1 MSSASKSRCAER
13 SSAEAS
19 MLRTDHVALPVSDME
34 AALQFYGEKLGLK
47 FMFREVDPVE
57 QEDFA
62 YFELEGGNL
71 ELLKSLAHPFDKPD
85 IRPPYCP
92 HLALA
97 TSDMNATLRLI
108 QERGLRL
115 IKGPLKIEGKVTWLY
130 IADPDN
136 NVIEFVQWFDR

>member
-1 MSSASKSRCAER
+1 
-13 SSAEAS
+13 

-47 FMFREVDPVE
+47 FMFREIDPVE

-85 IRPPYCP
+85 IKPPYCP

-136 NVIEFVQWFDR
+136 NVIEFVQWFDQ

>member
-1 MSSASKSRCAER
+1 MIAL
-13 SSAEAS
+13 
-19 MLRTDHVALPVSDME
+19 LRLDHVAVPVSDME

-47 FMFREVDPVE
+47 FLFREVDPVE

-62 YFELEGGNL
+62 YFEVEGGNL
-71 ELLKSLAHPFDKPD
+71 ELLKSLAHPFDRPD
-85 IRPPYCP
+85 IKPPYCP

-136 NVIEFVQWFDR
+136 NVIEFVQWFDQ

>member
-1 MSSASKSRCAER
+1 VWKGLIA
-13 SSAEAS
+13 
-19 MLRTDHVALPVSDME
+19 MLRLDHVALPVSDMDV
-34 AALQFYGEKLGLK
+34 ALHFYGEQLGLK
-47 FMFREVDPVE
+47 FMFRQVDPVE

-71 ELLKSLAHPFDKPD
+71 ELLKSLAHPFEKPD
-85 IRPPYCP
+85 IKPPYCP

-97 TSDMNATLRLI
+97 TADMNATLQMI
-108 QERGLRL
+108 QTQGLRL

-130 IADPDN
+130 FADPDN

>member
-1 MSSASKSRCAER
+1 VREDLIA
-13 SSAEAS
+13 
-19 MLRTDHVALPVSDME
+19 MLRLDHVAVPVSDME
-34 AALQFYGEKLGLK
+34 AALHFYGEQLGLK

-62 YFELEGGNL
+62 YFEVEGGNL
-71 ELLKSLAHPFDKPD
+71 ELLKSLAHPFDRPD
-85 IRPPYCP
+85 IKPPYCP

-130 IADPDN
+130 VADPDN
-136 NVIEFVQWFDR
+136 NVIEFVQWLEPH

>member
-1 MSSASKSRCAER
+1 
-13 SSAEAS
+13 
-19 MLRTDHVALPVSDME
+19 MLRLDHIALPVSNMD
-34 AALQFYGEKLGLK
+34 AALRFYGEQLGLK

-71 ELLKSLAHPFDKPD
+71 ELLKSLAHPFEKPD
-85 IRPPYCP
+85 IQPPYCP

-97 TSDMNATLRLI
+97 TADMDATARMI
-108 QERGLRL
+108 QAQGLHL

-136 NVIEFVQWFDR
+136 NVIEFVQWLDR

>member
-1 MSSASKSRCAER
+1 
-13 SSAEAS
+13 
-19 MLRTDHVALPVSDME
+19 MLRLDHVAVPVSDME

-47 FMFREVDPVE
+47 FMFRDVDPVE

-62 YFELEGGNL
+62 FFEVEGGNL
-71 ELLKSLAHPFDKPD
+71 ELLKSLAHPLDRPD
-85 IRPPYCP
+85 IKSPYCP

-108 QERGLRL
+108 QKQGLRL

-136 NVIEFVQWFDR
+136 NVIEFVQWLEQK

>member
-1 MSSASKSRCAER
+1 
-13 SSAEAS
+13 

-62 YFELEGGNL
+62 YFEVEGGNL

-85 IRPPYCP
+85 IKPPYCP

-136 NVIEFVQWFDR
+136 NVIEFVQWFDQ

>member
-1 MSSASKSRCAER
+1 
-13 SSAEAS
+13 
-19 MLRTDHVALPVSDME
+19 MLRLDHVALPVSDMD
-34 AALQFYGEKLGLK
+34 AALQFYGEQLGLK

-71 ELLKSLAHPFDKPD
+71 ELLKSLAHPFEKPD
-85 IRPPYCP
+85 IKPPYCP

-97 TSDMNATLRLI
+97 TDDMKATLHMI
-108 QERGLRL
+108 QTQGLRL

-130 IADPDN
+130 IADADN
-136 NVIEFVQWFDR
+136 NVIEFVQWLDR

>member
-1 MSSASKSRCAER
+1 
-13 SSAEAS
+13 
-19 MLRTDHVALPVSDME
+19 MLRLDHVAVPVSDME

-85 IRPPYCP
+85 VKPPYCP

-115 IKGPLKIEGKVTWLY
+115 LKGPLKIEGKVTWLY

-136 NVIEFVQWFDR
+136 NVIEFVQWFNW

>member
-1 MSSASKSRCAER
+1 
-13 SSAEAS
+13 
-19 MLRTDHVALPVSDME
+19 MLRLDHVAVPVSDME

-47 FMFREVDPVE
+47 FMFREVDPLE

-62 YFELEGGNL
+62 YFEMDGGNL
-71 ELLKSLAHPFDKPD
+71 ELLKSLARPFDRPD
-85 IRPPYCP
+85 IGPPYCP

-97 TSDMNATLRLI
+97 TSERDATLRLI

-115 IKGPLKIEGKVTWLY
+115 VKGPLKIEGKVTWLY

-136 NVIEFVQWFDR
+136 NVIEFVQWLEQR

>member
-1 MSSASKSRCAER
+1 
-13 SSAEAS
+13 
-19 MLRTDHVALPVSDME
+19 MLRLDHVAVPVSDMD
-34 AALQFYGEKLGLK
+34 AALHFYDEQLGLK

-62 YFELEGGNL
+62 YFEVEGGNL
-71 ELLKSLAHPFDKPD
+71 ELLKSLAHPFDKRD
-85 IRPPYCP
+85 IKPPYCP

-97 TSDMNATLRLI
+97 TSDMNSTLRLI
-108 QERGLRL
+108 QKRGWRL

-136 NVIEFVQWFDR
+136 NVIEFVQWLEQQ